1 MRLDHLLSKE
11 HRGRCVCLGDQ
22 VVPVQSPVEA
32 HVLEGQLMGGTSI
45 SWCPGLVRPVLRQA
59 CLGEGTTSSRSRVL
73 GTLLGPEGVAV
84 AMISGDLAVD
94 EPSHRSVL
102 LLPPVGGWVVRWWGR
117 RRVAVGGLPFLE
129 NCTVDASIF
138 INSLCSQVDKG
149 KRWMPWHQ
157 EPMKDV
163 GTCDKP
169 RVGGNR
175 PVIRGSP
182 NGATRP
188 ESCLVTR
195 T

>member
-1 MRLDHLLSKE
+1 M
-11 HRGRCVCLGDQ
+11 
-22 VVPVQSPVEA
+22 
-32 HVLEGQLMGGTSI
+32 
-45 SWCPGLVRPVLRQA
+45 
-59 CLGEGTTSSRSRVL
+59 L

-94 EPSHRSVL
+94 EPPRARSC
-102 LLPPVGGWVVRWWGR
+102 PCWVGRGAGR

-149 KRWMPWHQ
+149 TRWMPWHQ